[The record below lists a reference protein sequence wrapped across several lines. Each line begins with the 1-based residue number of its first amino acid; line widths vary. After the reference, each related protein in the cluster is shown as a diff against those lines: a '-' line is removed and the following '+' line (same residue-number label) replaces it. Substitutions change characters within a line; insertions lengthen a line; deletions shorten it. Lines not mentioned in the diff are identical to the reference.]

1 MAAIEKP
8 IFCDPVDL
16 GTITAGSALTS
27 NPVTNL
33 NRLETMALTWKT
45 STGTTYARG
54 QFTQTEA
61 ISFLAIL
68 SANAQSG
75 TTYRLRLGTSQ
86 AQVDGTAPYD
96 SGTLA
101 FISPS
106 ITRDDGLY
114 NSFLDIGA
122 VTNATWWRI
131 DIAGHSG
138 AFEAGGVVM
147 GEAIEPARFY
157 DKDFERGVEDLGSID
172 YNRFGVPDVAAGV
185 KLRTLMFTLSWLS
198 EAEYEDTFAP
208 LAEKVGTTSPI
219 YCCFDPAATTY
230 RQRRTYFGCLGRAP
244 YARGSVKP
252 RTMAMEFQIRSLI

>member
-8 IFCDPVDL
+8 IFVDPVDL
-16 GTITAGSALTS
+16 GTITAGSALSS
-27 NPVTNL
+27 NPVSNL

-45 STGTTYARG
+45 ATGTTYARG
-54 QFTQTEA
+54 QFTKTEA

-68 SANAQSG
+68 SANAQAG
-75 TTYRLRLGTSQ
+75 TTYRIRLGTSQ
-86 AQVDGTAPYD
+86 AQVDGSAPYD
-96 SGTLA
+96 SGTLT

-114 NSFLDIGA
+114 HSFLKMPS

-138 AFEAGGVVM
+138 AFEAGGVVL
-147 GEAIEPARFY
+147 GKAIEPSRFY
-157 DKDFERGVEDLGSID
+157 DRDFERGTDDLGSID
-172 YNRFGVPDVAAGV
+172 YNRFGVPDTADGI
-185 KLRTLMFTLSWLS
+185 KLRSLMFTLSWLS
-198 EAEYEDTFAP
+198 ESEYEDTFGP

-219 YCCFDPAATTY
+219 YCCFDQAATVW
-230 RQRRTYFGCLGRAP
+230 RQRKTYFGTLGKPP

-252 RTMAMEFQIRSLI
+252 RTMAMELQIRSMI